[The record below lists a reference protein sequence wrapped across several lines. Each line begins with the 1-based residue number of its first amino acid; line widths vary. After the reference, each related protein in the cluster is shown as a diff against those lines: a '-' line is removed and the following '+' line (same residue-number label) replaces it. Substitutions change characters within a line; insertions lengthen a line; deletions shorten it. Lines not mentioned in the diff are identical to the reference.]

1 MAREIVWTKRANNKF
16 NKILE
21 YLELEWG
28 SQVTKNFV
36 IRTYTILDLIADQP
50 EIGSLENQEKNIRG
64 FLLTKHN
71 RLFYRTTTKEIIL
84 LIFFDMRSGSKRIK
98 F

>member
-21 YLELEWG
+21 CLELEWG

-36 IRTYTILDLIADQP
+36 IRTYTILDLISDQP
-50 EIGSLENQEKNIRG
+50 EIGSLENQEKNI
-64 FLLTKHN
+64 
-71 RLFYRTTTKEIIL
+71 
-84 LIFFDMRSGSKRIK
+84 
-98 F
+98 